1 VPLARGAAR
10 TENPTCFRRRASPG
24 GRDATTMKKEVPVEK
39 LQFGVYISELDR
51 PWTETPFL
59 FQGFVLEDE
68 KQLET
73 LKKYCKKVYVD
84 PEKST
89 DLPERSQLQT
99 GPVGGKPQPESVLA
113 SITRKVVYEEKVSV
127 DVELPAA
134 RAAQGRTEV
143 VLRDVFDTVR
153 SGKVIDAPRVREA
166 VTSMTDSVVR
176 NPDAMLLLSRM
187 KEKSELAHDRA
198 VGVSIYMITFGR
210 FLQLP
215 REQLDLLGMLGLLQD
230 IGKVR
235 LPAGLLEKKDPLS
248 EEERKACHSHLEHS
262 VAILKETAGLPAE
275 LPTLAALHHERFDGS
290 GYPEHLK
297 GPEIGLFGSIA
308 GLVDCFD
315 ALTRPRPY
323 AEVLSPSNALSKL
336 YDWRDTLFDGSLVQ
350 QMIQCIGIYP
360 VGAAVELNTGEVG
373 IVIAQNLVRRLQ
385 PRVMVVLD
393 AKGNLLRPQKILDL
407 VKEPKAGPDMPY
419 RIKRTL
425 EKGSVPID
433 ASEFF
438 L

>member
-1 VPLARGAAR
+1 
-10 TENPTCFRRRASPG
+10 
-24 GRDATTMKKEVPVEK
+24 MKKEVPVEQ

-51 PWTETPFL
+51 PWTETPFV

-73 LKKYCKKVYVD
+73 LKKYCRKVYVD

-89 DLPERSQLQT
+89 DLPERSQLKT
-99 GPVGGKPQPESVLA
+99 GPVGARPKFESVLA

-143 VLRDVFDTVR
+143 ALRDVFDTVR

-176 NPDAMLLLSRM
+176 NPDAMLLLSRL
-187 KEKSELAHDRA
+187 KERSELTHDRA

-215 REQLDLLGMLGLLQD
+215 REQLDLLGTLGLLQD
-230 IGKVR
+230 IGKLR
-235 LPAGLLEKKDPLS
+235 LPAGLLEKKGPLS
-248 EEERKACHSHLEHS
+248 EDEQKACRSHLLHS

-275 LPTLAALHHERFDGS
+275 LPALAALHHERFDGS

-315 ALTRPRPY
+315 ALTRQRPY
-323 AEVLSPSNALSKL
+323 AEALSPSNALSKL

-360 VGAAVELNTGEVG
+360 VGAAVEMNTGEIG

-407 VKEPKAGPDMPY
+407 VKEPKAGPDLPY

-438 L
+438 F

>member
-1 VPLARGAAR
+1 
-10 TENPTCFRRRASPG
+10 
-24 GRDATTMKKEVPVEK
+24 MKKEVPVEQ

-51 PWTETPFL
+51 PWTDTPFV

-89 DLPERSQLQT
+89 DLPDRSQLKT
-99 GPVGGKPQPESVLA
+99 APVGKKSDSVLA

-134 RAAQGRTEV
+134 RAAQSKTEV
-143 VLRDVFDTVR
+143 ALRDVLDTVR
-153 SGKVIDAPRVREA
+153 AGKVIDAPRVREA

-176 NPDAMLLLSRM
+176 NPDAMLLLSKM
-187 KEKSELAHDRA
+187 KEKSDYSHDRA
-198 VGVSIYMITFGR
+198 IGVSIYMITFGR

-230 IGKVR
+230 VGKMR
-235 LPAGLLEKKDPLS
+235 LPAGLLEKKEKLT
-248 EEERKACHSHLEHS
+248 EEERKLCHSHLEQS
-262 VAILKETAGLPAE
+262 IAILKETPGLPPE
-275 LPTLAALHHERFDGS
+275 LPALAALHHERFDGS
-290 GYPEHLK
+290 GYPEGLK
-297 GPEIGLFGSIA
+297 GQEIGLFGSIA
-308 GLVDCFD
+308 GMIDCFD
-315 ALTRPRPY
+315 ALTRQRPY
-323 AEVLSPSNALSKL
+323 ADALSPSNALSKL
-336 YDWRDTLFDGSLVQ
+336 YDWRDVQFDGALVQ
-350 QMIQCIGIYP
+350 QLIQCIGIYP
-360 VGAAVELNTGEVG
+360 VGAAVELNTGEIG

-393 AKGNLLRPQKILDL
+393 AKGAPIRPQKILDL
-407 VKEPKAGPDMPY
+407 VKEPKAGPDLPY

-425 EKGSVPID
+425 EKGSVALD
-433 ASEFF
+433 VAEFF